1 MFLEGCMYG
10 YIGVFQ
16 IKKLV
21 SENIIQFKIYFE
33 SQSNQNQSKLDK
45 NNKLQCLFSL
55 SFSALVPTISF
66 FWGDGG
72 GGEGG
77 ETGGWIASPPNF
89 YIL

>member
-1 MFLEGCMYG
+1 MFLEGCLYG
-10 YIGVFQ
+10 NIGVFQ

-55 SFSALVPTISF
+55 SFSVLVPTISF
-66 FWGDGG
+66 FWGGGGWGG
-72 GGEGG
+72 GGGG
-77 ETGGWIASPPNF
+77 DRGMDCVSA
-89 YIL
+89 

>member
-10 YIGVFQ
+10 NIGVFQ
-16 IKKLV
+16 TKKLV

-55 SFSALVPTISF
+55 SFSVLVPTISF
-66 FWGDGG
+66 FGG
-72 GGEGG
+72 RE
-77 ETGGWIASPPNF
+77 ETGGWIDCVSA
-89 YIL
+89 

>member
-45 NNKLQCLFSL
+45 NNKLRSLFSL
-55 SFSALVPTISF
+55 TFSVLVPTISF
-66 FWGDGG
+66 FF
-72 GGEGG
+72 EGG
-77 ETGGWIASPPNF
+77 RGRGDWGMDCVSA
-89 YIL
+89 